1 MHGKVSAALAILRTE
16 IAEQAAL
23 ATENKNPGEDGQE
36 ELLRAR
42 RELAAE
48 LREDLRRLGEE
59 EEEHQEQGGQWVDY
73 EGSIDSETELVILG
87 LGTEYDDFSL
97 AAILGGGLKIRWI
110 TVTGRG
116 AMEVFVAYHKK
127 EDATEGL
134 ATAAS
139 DITRAGGPRT
149 SVTRAR
155 FKADRH
161 SHEANMNGPQPRY
174 KPYPTSQ
181 SAVTGMWTDYG
192 HDDEEYKDEGVWK
205 DYSKIDKWTTREWKT
220 SITETNSSTG
230 ASSSTTYADA
240 DPEEARARKRAR
252 GA

>member
-1 MHGKVSAALAILRTE
+1 M
-16 IAEQAAL
+16 
-23 ATENKNPGEDGQE
+23 
-36 ELLRAR
+36 
-42 RELAAE
+42 
-48 LREDLRRLGEE
+48 
-59 EEEHQEQGGQWVDY
+59 
-73 EGSIDSETELVILG
+73 
-87 LGTEYDDFSL
+87 
-97 AAILGGGLKIRWI
+97 
-110 TVTGRG
+110 G
-116 AMEVFVAYHKK
+116 AMEVFVAYHNK

-134 ATAAS
+134 ATAAAA
-139 DITRAGGPRT
+139 ITRAGGPGT

-155 FKADRH
+155 FKADLH
-161 SHEANMNGPQPRY
+161 SHEANINGPQPRY

-192 HDDEEYKDEGVWK
+192 HDDEEYQDEGVWK

-240 DPEEARARKRAR
+240 DPEETRARKRTR